1 MEEMKAR
8 HATEINTNLVE
19 IGRLEEE
26 LSTANDDK
34 IDFEKKF
41 IELLKQ
47 VMDKDR
53 QIAELQ
59 SAVEEFRSQNMQQEN
74 TAAEERSEDEMYN

>member
-53 QIAELQ
+53 
-59 SAVEEFRSQNMQQEN
+59 
-74 TAAEERSEDEMYN
+74 